1 MIDYKKVSY
10 AAMKNLEKISK
21 LKVERE
27 EKLKKKGKLKKE
39 LEELQNE
46 INDLEDEIAKMEGVP
61 EEMEDIRKEAENFTK
76 DKKKRPRPS
85 YGKDFNQEQEE
96 RTEKR
101 QKRNEVLQENIAEGR
116 HFKETESEM
125 LGNTQETEETMDDV
139 VEGETTEKEIDELSK
154 ELEEEWNNEQII
166 YEESNRKRQSRKEI
180 EDLLKELPEE
190 ELGEFDIG
198 QGEEISLEISRM
210 YFKVCEQ
217 EKIVLIEKGKMLE
230 IYYEFGRFEEK
241 LKVLSE

>member
-46 INDLEDEIAKMEGVP
+46 INDLEDEIAKMEGAP
-61 EEMEDIRKEAENFTK
+61 EEMEDIREEAENFTK

-116 HFKETESEM
+116 YFKETESEM

-139 VEGETTEKEIDELSK
+139 VERETTEKEIGK
-154 ELEEEWNNEQII
+154 GT
-166 YEESNRKRQSRKEI
+166 RKITK
-180 EDLLKELPEE
+180 
-190 ELGEFDIG
+190 
-198 QGEEISLEISRM
+198 
-210 YFKVCEQ
+210 
-217 EKIVLIEKGKMLE
+217 
-230 IYYEFGRFEEK
+230 
-241 LKVLSE
+241 